1 MNILIK
7 GKQKNIAVVDSEEI
21 LISDSTSALD
31 MAMSIQYEAN
41 TSDIVIPKQC
51 IIEDFFQLST
61 KLAGEILQKY
71 MNYGIRIAIVGD
83 FSEYKSKALK
93 DFIYESNKGKYF
105 FFVLTEQDAI
115 EKLESTKNR
124 V

>member
-1 MNILIK
+1 MNIIIK
-7 GKQKNIAVVDSEEI
+7 GKQNNIAVVDSEEI

-41 TSDIVIPKQC
+41 TSDMVIPKQC

-83 FSEYKSKALK
+83 FSEYKSKALRILSMK
-93 DFIYESNKGKYF
+93 AIKESISFLFPQSKMP
-105 FFVLTEQDAI
+105 L
-115 EKLESTKNR
+115 KN
-124 V
+124 